1 MVIQYRNIL
10 FPRNICKKYMLEY
23 SMLLEY
29 HMNILEDKTY
39 NLELLKMK
47 NRLCVIREQ
56 NDAS

>member
-1 MVIQYRNIL
+1 MVIQYSNNF

-23 SMLLEY
+23 SMLLGY

-47 NRLCVIREQ
+47 NRF
-56 NDAS
+56 A